1 MMKMKLDDLQTMT
14 TAVYVVHDDFDDD
27 NNGTGNDVHDC
38 FPKFLLFFPFLF
50 VTLIAEFQP
59 CLDNTFTC
67 STHGRTKW
75 RARDTQRQRVV
86 QIRRSCAAIA
96 STNTRSERPRK
107 RCNQEND
114 TSAEEEDEEDETD

>member
-14 TAVYVVHDDFDDD
+14 TAVYVVHDDFDD
-27 NNGTGNDVHDC
+27 GTDNDVDDC

-75 RARDTQRQRVV
+75 RARDT
-86 QIRRSCAAIA
+86 
-96 STNTRSERPRK
+96 
-107 RCNQEND
+107 
-114 TSAEEEDEEDETD
+114 